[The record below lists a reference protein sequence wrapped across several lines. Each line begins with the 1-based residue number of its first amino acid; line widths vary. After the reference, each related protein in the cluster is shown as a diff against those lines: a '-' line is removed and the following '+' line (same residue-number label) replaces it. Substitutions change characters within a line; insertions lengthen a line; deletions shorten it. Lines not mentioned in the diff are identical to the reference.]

1 MKDKVALV
9 DDVRRVIRASI
20 GNSKTK
26 NINAAIYRQLPE
38 AKVKG
43 RTGICHTGAVHMDV
57 HAVPVCQ
64 FRQRTDFI
72 GPVDSAQLRT
82 LRDIKSSRLG
92 MMLLAEMTKIRTY
105 QLRSQLSVG
114 SGNRTNLTACH
125 AGRSAAFI
133 YINMRSFR
141 TYYRIIRTRA

>member
-1 MKDKVALV
+1 MPQSTVNCLKL
-9 DDVRRVIRASI
+9 RLRAAQAFATRAPSI
-20 GNSKTK
+20 WT
-26 NINAAIYRQLPE
+26 YMPCR
-38 AKVKG
+38 
-43 RTGICHTGAVHMDV
+43 C
-57 HAVPVCQ
+57 CQ

-92 MMLLAEMTKIRTY
+92 MMLLAKMTKIRTY

-125 AGRSAAFI
+125 AGRSAAIHLHKYAQFPHI
-133 YINMRSFR
+133 LPNYKDACITVRQQHCCRFH
-141 TYYRIIRTRA
+141 